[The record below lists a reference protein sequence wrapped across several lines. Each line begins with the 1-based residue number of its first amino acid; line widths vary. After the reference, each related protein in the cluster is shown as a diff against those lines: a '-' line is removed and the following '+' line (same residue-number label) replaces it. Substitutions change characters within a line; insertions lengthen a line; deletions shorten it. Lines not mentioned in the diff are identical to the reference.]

1 MAIFNM
7 AWHDNEFFWDGRA
20 HLLRD
25 QSLGPI
31 ENPVEMNETLENVIV
46 KLNAR
51 EEYTNQFIRA
61 FGSEEITALKIS
73 LALENFMLS
82 IVSDDSKYDRY
93 LAGTATLT
101 DSDPYPEG
109 AAKTLFPYFFASIS
123 AGAIF

>member
-1 MAIFNM
+1 MDFFASRHSNLFDLKLIKDERK
-7 AWHDNEFFWDGRA
+7 HRLQGDNLAGVTND
-20 HLLRD
+20 
-25 QSLGPI
+25 
-31 ENPVEMNETLENVIV
+31 NPVEMNETLENVIV
-46 KLNAR
+46 KLTAR

-101 DSDPYPEG
+101 DSEERG
-109 AAKTLFPYFFASIS
+109 RVL
-123 AGAIF
+123 